1 VQDAIEREASRIVDF
16 ALLEKV
22 VMVSLVSIIFAQ
34 VLPDVRSTDLQLGV
48 GVALVIII
56 NTTLSHWLSRRGYSW
71 ASTLRQFVTM
81 VLINA
86 LLTAAYVMFLS
97 STEGSVSVK
106 TAAFF
111 VLLLTLLVTLYDRY
125 RQVYLM
131 RFPPTASMLES

>member
-1 VQDAIEREASRIVDF
+1 
-16 ALLEKV
+16 
-22 VMVSLVSIIFAQ
+22 MVSLVSIIFAQ

-81 VLINA
+81 LLINA
-86 LLTAAYVMFLS
+86 LLTAAYAMFLS
-97 STEGSVSVK
+97 STEGSVSVR